1 VNGSQSAHNA
11 DAFGAR
17 DYDLEFPSHR
27 HRARLLGGVLRRLGP
42 FARGADVGCFGGAA
56 AGTYMAG
63 GIAELHGFDIAEA
76 SLDAC
81 RSRGHEAWHWD
92 ASVEPFPG
100 ECGTYDVVI
109 ASEMIEHVDD
119 TEHALREFRAA
130 LRPHGLLLLTT
141 PNLAFWYSRLRL
153 LAGRPPLGAPGVAR
167 GRATDAGLD
176 PLHARI
182 GTLSEWRGLI
192 ESCGFEILEVAATSY
207 LQADTYPRQWLA
219 RLDRWISRRPALG
232 GNLVIVARAV

>member
-1 VNGSQSAHNA
+1 MNDSQTWRNA
-11 DAFGAR
+11 QAFGAR
-17 DYDLEFPSHR
+17 AYDREFPSHR
-27 HRARLLGGVLRRLGP
+27 HRARLLTGILRRFGP

-56 AGTYMAG
+56 AATYAAAG
-63 GIAELHGFDIAEA
+63 IGQLHGFDIAEA

-81 RSRGHEAWHWD
+81 RSRGHEAWRWD

-100 ECGTYDVVI
+100 EPGTYDVLI

-130 LRPHGLLLLTT
+130 LKPGGLLLLTT
-141 PNLAFWYSRLRL
+141 PNVAFWYSRLRL

-167 GRATDAGLD
+167 GRASDPGLD

-207 LQADTYPRQWLA
+207 LQADTYPRRWLA
-219 RLDRWISRRPALG
+219 RLDRWLSRRPALG
-232 GNLVIVARAV
+232 GNLVIAARAL